1 MKVRLNQQPRSMRQ
15 GRPLRSR
22 MGNHGP
28 WSLLAL
34 ATVSLMVCGCQ
45 SIFSPISGV
54 PAHRLPPEFLA
65 LPKNNLIPIDIARLR
80 QEPPREYQLDAGD
93 VLGIY
98 IEGVLG
104 DAESLPPVHFP
115 EASSDLPPASG
126 YPVPIREDGTLSL
139 PLVPPIAIRG
149 LTLSQAEDAI
159 RRAYTV
165 ERNILVE
172 GKDRIIVTR
181 IRDRTYSVIVM
192 RQDGV
197 AGTSRGQTR
206 GVVSELG
213 TLRGSEGETIRL
225 PAYKNDVLHALAAT
239 GGLPGPEVKNEIYI
253 LRGTNMDFRARDE
266 FVRQFYAD
274 KCKSGPC
281 LCHPPLPDD
290 PAIIRIP
297 LRLPPGEV
305 PTFDPEDVILQDGDI
320 VLLESR
326 ETEVFYT
333 GGLLGPGEYPMPR
346 DYDIDVLT
354 ALSVTGPGIA
364 GNVGRGMRGGGMG
377 GGGMMG
383 GNMAMGL
390 GGVPPGD
397 LYILRRTP
405 CGGQVIIKVDM
416 NRAIR
421 DPRSRPLVQA
431 GDVLILRFKPEEE
444 IFNFGIG
451 TFFTFGIRE
460 LLRR

>member
-1 MKVRLNQQPRSMRQ
+1 MNVRPIQQQRSMRQ
-15 GRPLRSR
+15 GRPLHSR
-22 MGNHGP
+22 LGARRP
-28 WSLLAL
+28 WSFFAL
-34 ATVSLMVCGCQ
+34 AAVSFLVCGCQ

-65 LPKNNLIPIDIARLR
+65 QPKNNLMPIDISRLR
-80 QEPPREYQLDAGD
+80 QDPPREYQLDAGD
-93 VLGIY
+93 ILGIY

-104 DAESLPPVHFP
+104 DAETLPPVHFP
-115 EASSDLPPASG
+115 EGTSDLPPAIG

-139 PLVPPIAIRG
+139 PLVPPISIRG
-149 LTLSQAEDAI
+149 LTLSQATDAI

-165 ERNILVE
+165 DSDILVE
-172 GKDRIIVTR
+172 GRDRIIVTL
-181 IRDRTYSVIVM
+181 IRERTYHVVVM
-192 RQDGV
+192 RQDGIP
-197 AGTSRGQTR
+197 GQTR
-206 GVVSELG
+206 GQQPGRGMVTELG
-213 TLRGSEGETIRL
+213 SLRGSQGESVNL

-239 GGLPGPEVKNEIYI
+239 GGLPGPEVRNEILI
-253 LRGTNMDFRARDE
+253 LRGTSADAKARDAFIQE
-266 FVRQFYAD
+266 FYSD

-281 LCHPPLPDD
+281 LCLPPLPED

-305 PTFDPEDVILQDGDI
+305 PTFSPEDIILQNGDI
-320 VLLESR
+320 VMLESR

-333 GGLLGPGEYPMPR
+333 GGLLGAGEFPMPR

-364 GNVGRGMRGGGMG
+364 GNPMAGRGMG
-377 GGGMMG
+377 GGA
-383 GNMAMGL
+383 GNFALGL

-397 LYILRRTP
+397 LFILRRTP
-405 CGGQVIIKVDM
+405 CGGQVTINVDM
-416 NRAIR
+416 ARALR

-431 GDVLILRFKPEEE
+431 GDVLILRYKPEEE
-444 IFNFGIG
+444 IFNFGLG